1 MEKKFLL
8 FAAGVCMFGVF
19 FSCGKGKGD
28 RQMLDS
34 IEQAWQL
41 CEFSLPEAQARA
53 EGMGDSVRESSKYV
67 RQKYDL
73 LMIRLRDKLDVVPSS
88 PDSALQVLNYFEGRA
103 NKVDRE
109 RAYYY
114 AASAYRDLKDY
125 PRAVNLFLKAVDEAE
140 KSEAADTLIWQNAL
154 SQLRFLYML
163 QLKYEEE
170 LNVALKAVELAKAS
184 PDPSQRGEDGSLKRY
199 HNLGCYLMD
208 VASAY
213 ADLGDTLRC
222 LQYCDSSYRII
233 EAEQYHPRY
242 GRILSSMLATYS
254 NCNHYEKVDTLL
266 RHLSQLPKGQ
276 RPHNYE
282 LCLARFYE
290 NQDKT
295 DSAIVHYGIHY
306 YNEGMDLAGRYEA
319 SAGLQRCYWQKGDY
333 KSAAWWGQRLYAT
346 NDSIIA
352 QRAFEQTERARD
364 EYRYHRDQEAEK
376 AVVQRDERIITASV
390 ITGLALLS
398 IILSLFAYYSYR
410 KKKYVEEL
418 LGKDKLLE
426 QKAVINK
433 ELTRIALMN
442 IATDRAGD
450 VITHFHNIAEGKAK
464 LKDGSWDGL
473 MAAIETLYPEFL
485 DTVQGRMQ
493 GSLREPLLRTI
504 CLLKIGMKPMQIAKV
519 MDAKI
524 QTVWN
529 RVKRAEEIC
538 GDLLTTS

>member
-1 MEKKFLL
+1 
-8 FAAGVCMFGVF
+8 
-19 FSCGKGKGD
+19 
-28 RQMLDS
+28 
-34 IEQAWQL
+34 
-41 CEFSLPEAQARA
+41 
-53 EGMGDSVRESSKYV
+53 
-67 RQKYDL
+67 
-73 LMIRLRDKLDVVPSS
+73 
-88 PDSALQVLNYFEGRA
+88 
-103 NKVDRE
+103 
-109 RAYYY
+109 
-114 AASAYRDLKDY
+114 
-125 PRAVNLFLKAVDEAE
+125 
-140 KSEAADTLIWQNAL
+140 
-154 SQLRFLYML
+154 
-163 QLKYEEE
+163 
-170 LNVALKAVELAKAS
+170 
-184 PDPSQRGEDGSLKRY
+184 
-199 HNLGCYLMD
+199 
-208 VASAY
+208 
-213 ADLGDTLRC
+213 
-222 LQYCDSSYRII
+222 
-233 EAEQYHPRY
+233 
-242 GRILSSMLATYS
+242 
-254 NCNHYEKVDTLL
+254 
-266 RHLSQLPKGQ
+266 
-276 RPHNYE
+276 
-282 LCLARFYE
+282 
-290 NQDKT
+290 
-295 DSAIVHYGIHY
+295 
-306 YNEGMDLAGRYEA
+306 MDLAGRYEA

>member
-1 MEKKFLL
+1 ML
-8 FAAGVCMFGVF
+8 GVF

-28 RQMLDS
+28 RQLLDS

-41 CEFSLPEAQARA
+41 CECSSAKASGAGGTLPEAQARA
-53 EGMGDSVRESSKYV
+53 EEMEDSVSESSKYV
-67 RQKYDL
+67 RRRYDL
-73 LMIRLRDKLDVVPSS
+73 LMIRLRDKLEVVPSS
-88 PDSALQVLNYFEGRA
+88 PDSALQVMDYFEGRA
-103 NKVDRE
+103 NNVDRE

-125 PRAVNLFLKAVDEAE
+125 PRAVHLFLKAVDEAE

-170 LNVALKAVELAKAS
+170 LDVALKAVELAK
-184 PDPSQRGEDGSLKRY
+184 GSGR
-199 HNLGCYLMD
+199 NLGCYMMD
-208 VASAY
+208 AASAY

-222 LQYCDSSYRII
+222 LQYCDSSYSII
-233 EAEQYHPRY
+233 EAEQFHPSY

-254 NCNHYEKVDTLL
+254 NCNRYEKVDTLL
-266 RHLSQLPKGQ
+266 RHLSQLSEDQ

-282 LCLARFYE
+282 LCLARFHE
-290 NQDKT
+290 NQGKT
-295 DSAIVHYGIHY
+295 DSAIVHYKICY
-306 YNEGMDLAGRYEA
+306 DEGKDLAGRYEA
-319 SAGLQRCYWQKGDY
+319 SAGLQRCYMQKGDY

-364 EYRYHRDQEAEK
+364 EYRYHRDQEVERAI
-376 AVVQRDERIITASV
+376 VQRDERIITASV
-390 ITGLALLS
+390 IVCLTLLS
-398 IILSLFAYYSYR
+398 IIMSLLAFYNYR

-418 LGKDKLLE
+418 IGKDRLLE
-426 QKAVINK
+426 QKAEINK

-442 IATDRAGD
+442 IVTDKAAD
-450 VITHFHNIAEGKAK
+450 VVTHFHNIADGKAK
-464 LKDGSWDGL
+464 LEDGSWEGL
-473 MAAIETLYPEFL
+473 MAAMETLYPSFL
-485 DTVQGRMQ
+485 ETVQERMQ

-504 CLLKIGMKPMQIAKV
+504 CLMKIGMKPMQIAKV

-538 GDLLTTS
+538 GDLLTAS

>member
-1 MEKKFLL
+1 MGKRLL
-8 FAAGVCMFGVF
+8 FFAAGVCMLGVF
-19 FSCGKGKGD
+19 FSCGEGKGE
-28 RQMLDS
+28 RQLLDD
-34 IEQAWQL
+34 IEQTWQL
-41 CEFSLPEAQARA
+41 CESALPEAQARA
-53 EGMGDSVRESSKYV
+53 EGMADSVRESSKYV

-73 LMIRLRDKLDVVPSS
+73 LMIRLRDKLDIVPLS
-88 PDSALQVLNYFEGRA
+88 PDSALHVLDYFEGRPMG
-103 NKVDRE
+103 VDRE

-125 PRAVNLFLKAVDEAE
+125 PRAVGLFLKAVDEAE
-140 KSEAADTLIWQNAL
+140 QSEAADTLIWQNAL

-170 LNVALKAVELAKAS
+170 LEVAKQAVELAKAS
-184 PDPSQRGEDGSLKRY
+184 GR
-199 HNLGCYLMD
+199 NLGCYMMD

-233 EAEQYHPRY
+233 EAEQFHPRY

-254 NCNHYEKVDTLL
+254 KLNHYEKVDTLL
-266 RHLSQLPKGQ
+266 RHLSQLPEDQ

-282 LCLARFYE
+282 LCLARFHE
-290 NQDKT
+290 NQGKT
-295 DSAIVHYGIHY
+295 DSAIVYYGIY
-306 YNEGMDLAGRYEA
+306 YDKTKDLAGRYEA
-319 SAGLQRCYWQKGDY
+319 SAGLQRCYMQKGDY
-333 KSAAWWGQRLYAT
+333 KAAALWGQRLYAT

-352 QRAFEQTERARD
+352 QRAFEQTGRARD
-364 EYRYHRDQEAEK
+364 EYRYLRDKEEERAI
-376 AVVQRDERIITASV
+376 VRRDERIITASV

-398 IILSLFAYYSYR
+398 IIMSLLAFYNYR

-418 LGKDKLLE
+418 VGKDRLLE
-426 QKAVINK
+426 QKAEINK

-442 IATDRAGD
+442 IVTDKAAD
-450 VITHFHNIAEGKAK
+450 VVTHFHNIADGKAK
-464 LKDGSWDGL
+464 LEEGSWEGL

-485 DTVQGRMQ
+485 EAVQERMQ

-504 CLLKIGMKPMQIAKV
+504 CLMKIGMKPMQIAKV

-538 GDLLTTS
+538 GDMMAVS

>member
-1 MEKKFLL
+1 ML
-8 FAAGVCMFGVF
+8 GVF
-19 FSCGKGKGD
+19 FSCGEGKGD
-28 RQMLDS
+28 RPLLDS
-34 IEQAWQL
+34 IEQAWLL
-41 CEFSLPEAQARA
+41 CEGALPEAQARA
-53 EGMGDSVRESSKYV
+53 EGMADSVRESPEYV
-67 RQKYDL
+67 RKRYDL

-88 PDSALQVLNYFEGRA
+88 PDSALQVLDYFEGRSMG
-103 NKVDRE
+103 VDRE

-114 AASAYRDLKDY
+114 AASAYRDLRDY
-125 PRAVNLFLKAVDEAE
+125 PRAVGLFLEAVDEAE
-140 KSEAADTLIWQNAL
+140 QCEAADTLIWQNAL

-184 PDPSQRGEDGSLKRY
+184 GR
-199 HNLGCYLMD
+199 NLGCYMMD

-222 LQYCDSSYRII
+222 LQYCDSSYKII
-233 EAEQYHPRY
+233 EAEHFHPSY

-254 NCNHYEKVDTLL
+254 NLNHYERVDTLL
-266 RHLSQLPKGQ
+266 RHLSQLPKDQ

-282 LCLARFYE
+282 LCLARFHE
-290 NQDKT
+290 NQGKT
-295 DSAIVHYGIHY
+295 DSAIVHYGIY
-306 YNEGMDLAGRYEA
+306 YDKAKDLAGRYEA
-319 SAGLQRCYWQKGDY
+319 SAGLQRCYMQKGDY
-333 KSAAWWGQRLYAT
+333 KAAALWGQRLYAT

-352 QRAFEQTERARD
+352 QRAFEQTGRARD
-364 EYRYHRDQEAEK
+364 EYRYLRDKEEERAI
-376 AVVQRDERIITASV
+376 VRRDERIITASV
-390 ITGLALLS
+390 IACLALLS
-398 IILSLFAYYSYR
+398 IIMSLLAFYNYR

-418 LGKDKLLE
+418 VGKDRLLE
-426 QKAVINK
+426 QKAEINK

-442 IATDRAGD
+442 IVTDKAAD
-450 VITHFHNIAEGKAK
+450 VVTHFHDIAEGKAK
-464 LKDGSWDGL
+464 LKDGSWEGL

-485 DTVQGRMQ
+485 EAVQERMQ

-504 CLLKIGMKPMQIAKV
+504 CLMKIGMKPMQIAKV

-538 GDLLTTS
+538 GDLLTAS